1 MNWNAGFRIA
11 VACNLRVA
19 RLPGALLCLIA
30 LVSGFPRATQA
41 AGTASVPVNA
51 SVLSK
56 SNCKFQGSTAVTL
69 AFGNIDPSSA
79 TAATA
84 SAGLV
89 IRCAG
94 SAALATYALSID
106 DGLHGTGPGARRM
119 KHAALN
125 VFLPYNV
132 SVTPASGTVAKNVDV
147 AIAVNGTVTPANF
160 QDANVGAYG
169 DTLVITLNP

>member
-1 MNWNAGFRIA
+1 MNSNCRFQTAARHPRTGWLPT
-11 VACNLRVA
+11 AC
-19 RLPGALLCLIA
+19 LCLLA
-30 LVSGFPRATQA
+30 LASGFPVATRA

-51 SVLSK
+51 TVLSK
-56 SNCKFQGSTAVTL
+56 NNCKFQGTTSVAL

-94 SAALATYALSID
+94 SAAIATYALTLGN
-106 DGLHGTGPGARRM
+106 GLHGTGPGALRM
-119 KHAALN
+119 KHATLN
-125 VFLPYNV
+125 VFLPY
-132 SVTPASGTVAKNVDV
+132 SVTLTPASGSVAKNVNL

-160 QDANVGAYG
+160 QDATIGAYA

>member
-1 MNWNAGFRIA
+1 MNWNSGFRMA
-11 VACNLRVA
+11 VARNPRVA
-19 RLPGALLCLIA
+19 RWPAAFVYLIA
-30 LVSGFPRATQA
+30 LVYGFPVATQA
-41 AGTASVPVNA
+41 AGTTSVPVNA
-51 SVLSK
+51 AVLSK
-56 SNCKFQGSTAVTL
+56 NNCKFQGSTAVTL

-79 TAATA
+79 AAATA

-89 IRCAG
+89 IRCGG
-94 SAALATYALSID
+94 SAALATYALTIN

-119 KHAALN
+119 KHTTLN

-132 SVTPASGTVAKNVDV
+132 SVTPASGTVAKNVNV

-160 QDANVGAYG
+160 QDATMGAYG